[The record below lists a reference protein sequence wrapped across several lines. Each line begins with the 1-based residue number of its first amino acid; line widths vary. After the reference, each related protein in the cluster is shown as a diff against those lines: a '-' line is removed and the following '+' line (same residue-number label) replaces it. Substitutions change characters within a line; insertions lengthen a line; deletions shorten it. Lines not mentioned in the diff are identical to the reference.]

1 MIVVGIDVAKDKHDC
16 FIMDSEGTVLFDVF
30 TISNTLDGFNALL
43 DNIKSVADDLGKI
56 KVGLEATGH
65 YSYDLLGFLLN
76 NGLPTYVLNPLHTN
90 LYRKSLTLRKTK
102 TDKVDARVIASMLM
116 SCVDLKPYT
125 STLYQNEEL
134 KSMTRYRFDKV
145 SERARLKTSVSRLVT
160 ILFPEL
166 EAIVPSLHMKS
177 VYALLAEFPSA
188 KHIADAHLTRLTN
201 LLSEASKN
209 HYGKDKAVQIR
220 KAARR
225 SIGCVMPAKSLEL
238 RHTIKL
244 IGDLT
249 EQIDEIE
256 AEISK
261 LVDATGTTLMTIP
274 GISYTTAAMILAEVG
289 DFSNFSSP
297 DKVLAFAGMSPS
309 TYQSGQLTNC
319 YAKMEK
325 RGSKYLRYAL
335 YNAAK
340 YVCTWDKTFKDYLAK
355 KRVEGK
361 HYNVALSHAVKK
373 LVRIIF
379 ALERSHMP
387 YQPVQ

>member
-16 FIMDSEGTVLFDVF
+16 FIVDSEGTVLFDVF
-30 TISNTLDGFNALL
+30 TVPNTLDGFNILL
-43 DNIKSVADDLGKI
+43 DNIKSVTENFDKI

-65 YSYDLLGFLLN
+65 YSYNLLGFLLN

-145 SERARLKTSVSRLVT
+145 SERAKLKTSVSRIVT

-166 EAIVPSLHMKS
+166 EALVPSLHTKS
-177 VYALLAEFPSA
+177 VYALLSEFPSA
-188 KHIADAHLTRLTN
+188 QHIANAHLTRLTN
-201 LLSEASKN
+201 LLSESSRGR
-209 HYGKDKAVQIR
+209 YGKDKAIQIR
-220 KAARR
+220 DAAKR
-225 SIGCVMPAKSLEL
+225 SVGSVMPAKALEL

-256 AEISK
+256 AEISN
-261 LVDATGTTLMTIP
+261 LVEATGTTLMTIP
-274 GISYTTAAMILAEVG
+274 GISYTMAAMILAEVG
-289 DFSNFSSP
+289 DFSNSHHRTRCLHLPECPLLHTNQDNLQTATPRWKSTAQNIFAILSTTLPNTSASGTKYSRIISP
-297 DKVLAFAGMSPS
+297 RDETRASIPL
-309 TYQSGQLTNC
+309 L
-319 YAKMEK
+319 
-325 RGSKYLRYAL
+325 
-335 YNAAK
+335 
-340 YVCTWDKTFKDYLAK
+340 
-355 KRVEGK
+355 
-361 HYNVALSHAVKK
+361 LSHAVKK
-373 LVRIIF
+373 LVRLIF
-379 ALERSHMP
+379 ALEKSHLP
-387 YQPVQ
+387 Y